1 MNERV
6 AQYVNK
12 VKTRFQQM
20 GRNQKIWLFASL
32 IGLIVAIV
40 LITVIFTRTEYEV
53 AFTKLDANDSAAVI
67 NHLESAGIPY
77 KLNATGSEISIPAKD
92 AARVKIDV
100 GSQGLIQNGS
110 LGFAET
116 FGIGSSALGTTEN
129 EFNVKYQ
136 NAINGEVQRLLNGLS
151 GIESSKV
158 LVTKHE
164 ESVFLTTQ
172 EMQKPTAA
180 VVLNFTPGYRPTQK
194 EIDGYYNLIKA
205 AVGGID
211 IQDITISSQQHGELL
226 SSEANDLL
234 SGGTNLIETQFNIQ
248 KKYEQ
253 ELKNTIQQYLSQI
266 YGVDKIVVSISS
278 SLNFD
283 KKSSQESLV
292 LPLENNNNNGI
303 IISEQLES
311 TSSTSTD
318 ASGGVVG
325 TGETDIPTYQTGNA
339 GGENSSESNSTIRNY
354 DVNRINNIIESQ
366 AYVVKDLSISVGFEA
381 SELASEADQQAITNY
396 LASFVRSQL
405 ANSGQDLT
413 NDQAVQ
419 QKVTLIARDF
429 DAEAAAA
436 ADETGLST
444 AWIIGLAALALL
456 LIAALI
462 FVLLR
467 RRKAKAEEE
476 EELVVEDIPVRPAYE
491 TIDLDNLQNDSQARK
506 NLETLAKRKPDEFVN
521 LLRTWLV
528 DE

>member
-12 VKTRFQQM
+12 VKTSFQQM
-20 GRNQKIWLFASL
+20 SNKQKIWLSASS

-40 LITVIFTRTEYEV
+40 LMTIIFTRTEYEV
-53 AFTKLDANDSAAVI
+53 AFKNLDTMDSAAVI
-67 NHLESAGIPY
+67 NHLDAAGIPY

-92 AARVKIDV
+92 AARVQIDV

-116 FGIGSSALGTTEN
+116 FGIGTSSLGTTEN
-129 EFNVKYQ
+129 EFNVKKQ
-136 NAINGEVQRLLNGLS
+136 SAINGEVQKLLNNLN

-158 LVTKHE
+158 LITMPE
-164 ESVFLTTQ
+164 ESVFLTT
-172 EMQKPTAA
+172 EELNKPSAA
-180 VVLNFTPGYRPTQK
+180 VVLTFTSGYRPSQK
-194 EIDGYYNLIKA
+194 DIDGYYNLIKA
-205 AVGGID
+205 AVGNID
-211 IQDITISSQQHGELL
+211 TQDITISSQQLGELI
-226 SSEANDLL
+226 SSEASDLIN
-234 SGGTNLIETQFNIQ
+234 GGTNVIETQFNIQ
-248 KKYEQ
+248 RKYEQ
-253 ELKNTIQQYLSQI
+253 EIKNQIQQYLSQI

-311 TSSTSTD
+311 SSSTNSQ
-318 ASGGVVG
+318 ASSGVVG
-325 TGETDIPTYQTGNA
+325 TGETDIPTYQTGSN
-339 GGENSSESNSTIRNY
+339 GDQSESESNSTIRNY

-381 SELASEADQQAITNY
+381 SELASDADQAAITNY

-413 NDQAVQ
+413 SDENLQ
-419 QKVTLIARDF
+419 QKVTLIARNF
-429 DAEAAAA
+429 DEETAVAQEA
-436 ADETGLST
+436 GIPM
-444 AWIIGLAALALL
+444 AWIIGLSALALAA
-456 LIAALI
+456 IIALI
-462 FVLLR
+462 VVLLR
-467 RRKAKAEEE
+467 RRKAQALEDEM
-476 EELVVEDIPVRPAYE
+476 VVEDIPERPAYE
-491 TIDLDNLQNDSQARK
+491 TIDLENLQNDNQARK
-506 NLETLAKRKPDEFVN
+506 NLEQLAKRKPDEFVN

>member
-12 VKTRFQQM
+12 VKTSFQQM
-20 GRNQKIWLFASL
+20 GRKQKTWLAASI

-53 AFTKLDANDSAAVI
+53 AFKNLDTTDSAAVI
-67 NHLESAGIPY
+67 NYLESSGIEY
-77 KLNATGSEISIPAKD
+77 KLNGAGSEISIPAKD

-116 FGIGSSALGTTEN
+116 FGIGTSALGTTEN

-136 NAINGEVQRLLNGLS
+136 NAINGEIQRLLNGLN
-151 GIESSKV
+151 GIDSSKV
-158 LVTKHE
+158 LVTMPE

-172 EMQKPTAA
+172 EMKKPSAA
-180 VVLNFTPGYRPTQK
+180 VVINFVPGYRPTQK
-194 EIDGYYNLIKA
+194 DIDGYYNLIKA
-205 AVGGID
+205 AIGGIEV
-211 IQDITISSQQHGELL
+211 QDITISSQQLGELL
-226 SSEANDLL
+226 SSQANDLV

-253 ELKNTIQQYLSQI
+253 EIKGSIEQYLSRI

-283 KKSSQESLV
+283 KKSSQESHV

-311 TSSTSTD
+311 STSTSTNS
-318 ASGGVVG
+318 SGGVVG
-325 TGETDIPTYQTGNA
+325 TGETDIPTYQTGNS

-354 DVNRINNIIESQ
+354 DVNRINSIIESQ

-381 SELASEADQQAITNY
+381 SELASEADQAAITNY

-413 NDQAVQ
+413 NDTTVQ
-419 QKVTLIARDF
+419 QKVTLIARNF
-429 DAEAAAA
+429 DAEAATGAEGA
-436 ADETGLST
+436 GLST
-444 AWIIGLAALALL
+444 AWMIGLGALALL
-456 LIAALI
+456 IIGVLVFA
-462 FVLLR
+462 LLR
-467 RRKAKAEEE
+467 RRKAREIQEEF
-476 EELVVEDIPVRPAYE
+476 VEDIPLRPAYE
-491 TIDLDNLQNDSQARK
+491 SIDFDNLQNDNQAQK